1 MPTATP
7 KIENTING
15 KVQKF
20 SIEANDP
27 ELDEVF
33 SDGAGEIGISGG
45 VRSSSIFDG
54 RDATPL
60 SGGWTVQLRGG
71 VGSGEDIGQLSISAQ
86 GRTMKFNG
94 RMKDKLDSFIGEYFS
109 QDERERKAGDWSFDS
124 DHANEILG
132 SNRIVFYREIEELEP
147 EPSPG
152 IPDEE
157 EPDPYPT
164 YPIIPGRPE
173 DSQREMN
180 PLLIYVIVAILAYVI
195 SR

>member
-1 MPTATP
+1 MPTAKP
-7 KIENTING
+7 KIENTVNG

-33 SDGAGEIGISGG
+33 SNGGGEIGISGG
-45 VRSSSIFDG
+45 VRSSPIFDG

-86 GRTMKFNG
+86 GRTMKFYG
-94 RMKDKLDSFIGEYFS
+94 RMEDKLDSFIGEYFS
-109 QDERERKAGDWSFDS
+109 DDERERKAGDWSFDS

-132 SNRIVFYREIEELEP
+132 SDRIVFYREIEEP
-147 EPSPG
+147 ASPG
-152 IPDEE
+152 VPDSEE
-157 EPDPYPT
+157 
-164 YPIIPGRPE
+164 PE
-173 DSQREMN
+173 DSHSPM
-180 PLLIYVIVAILAYVI
+180 LIYASAIILAVVL